1 MKRLV
6 KGTRKGDRPDLIV
19 WRDNPG
25 GHTLQL
31 VLSWAGWAGFAAALV
46 KCITLTPHP

>member
-1 MKRLV
+1 MKKLV
-6 KGTRKGDRPDLIV
+6 KGTRKGDAPNLTV
-19 WRDNPG
+19 VRDNPG
-25 GHTLQL
+25 GHTLQV